1 MANKVTPKIS
11 SPGAGKMPNTGGH
24 TDGSIKGGHARGGP
38 LAKPGRSVG
47 MGDSGM
53 RMPVQSPKANIGN
66 QRVGQPD
73 PQTGA
78 AATQKP
84 SKRKT
89 PAPFYGEF

>member
-1 MANKVTPKIS
+1 MANKVSPKIS
-11 SPGAGKMPNTGGH
+11 QPPAPKMPTKGPHNPNVGTHGG
-24 TDGSIKGGHARGGP
+24 GGA

-66 QRVGQPD
+66 QRVGQPE